1 VTTDV
6 AIDVPPVERQLAVD
20 MVRRGLPF
28 VPVLVLVMGVVR
40 GVDGAASAAYGI
52 AIVFVNLLLSAAMLG
67 WAARRSPN
75 VLMATALAGFMVRM
89 GLVTLAIYLVKD
101 AGWVELVP
109 LAITVLVTHL
119 GLLFWETRYVSASL
133 AFPALKP
140 TAGKGS

>member
-1 VTTDV
+1 MTNEATV
-6 AIDVPPVERQLAVD
+6 DVPPVERQLAID
-20 MVRRGLPF
+20 MVRRGLP
-28 VPVLVLVMGVVR
+28 VAPVLVLVMGLVW
-40 GVDGAASAAYGI
+40 GVHGAASSAYGI

-67 WAARRSPN
+67 WAARKSPN

-101 AGWVELVP
+101 ASWTELVP
-109 LAITVLVTHL
+109 LAVTVLVTHL

-140 TAGKGS
+140 TPGKGT